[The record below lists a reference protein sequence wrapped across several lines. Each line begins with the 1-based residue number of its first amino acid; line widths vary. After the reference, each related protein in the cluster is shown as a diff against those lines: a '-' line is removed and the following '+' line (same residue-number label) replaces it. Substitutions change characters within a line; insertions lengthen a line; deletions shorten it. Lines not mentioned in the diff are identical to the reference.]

1 MSNSEQEIYD
11 KVLLLYSHQE
21 CQKSTA
27 FIINSFQVHHQFHK
41 DNLDS
46 KVVFWNIFMFD
57 V

>member
-21 CQKSTA
+21 CQKSTT
-27 FIINSFQVHHQFHK
+27 FIINFFQVHHQFHK